1 MRRASLASPAIRR
14 LVIAALAVALAVG
27 IVVLAD
33 MHQRAQAQESTAPPT
48 NTPPPANNNASE
60 PTQPSS
66 APLSINS
73 DSTSPFTS
81 DSTPPIAKDSTP
93 PSGTSTPDCQLYPQA
108 VGCPGGAAGAAD
120 KVPPTPLPK
129 QDPTPPTPPTKT
141 PPPIHDAT
149 PPPPIKTDT
158 TQTKAVETK
167 VSNSQSKQE
176 QKSQQTE
183 QQKPTLTQESEAGKD
198 QPKTLQDQVKTGQ
211 DQKPQ
216 DTALDKSIKNV
227 LSQPS
232 GGTGSEGQ
240 AGKLGSGILSVLG
253 GKLDPATPTG
263 SGPDQ
268 QLLLGSGLSSLLT
281 PQQGGDPDPNVV
293 NLTPLQA
300 NTPNNMGVLI
310 VGALIGAL
318 LVSIVEFGL
327 LRLLSWK
334 YSCPYNGCPY
344 QRRSI
349 S

>member
-1 MRRASLASPAIRR
+1 M
-14 LVIAALAVALAVG
+14 
-27 IVVLAD
+27 
-33 MHQRAQAQESTAPPT
+33 
-48 NTPPPANNNASE
+48 
-60 PTQPSS
+60 
-66 APLSINS
+66 
-73 DSTSPFTS
+73 
-81 DSTPPIAKDSTP
+81 
-93 PSGTSTPDCQLYPQA
+93 
-108 VGCPGGAAGAAD
+108 
-120 KVPPTPLPK
+120 
-129 QDPTPPTPPTKT
+129 
-141 PPPIHDAT
+141 
-149 PPPPIKTDT
+149 
-158 TQTKAVETK
+158 
-167 VSNSQSKQE
+167 SNSQSKQE

-183 QQKPTLTQESEAGKD
+183 QQKPTLTQESETGKD
-198 QPKTLQDQVKTGQ
+198 QPKTVQDQVKTGQ

-216 DTALDKSIKNV
+216 DTALGKSIKNV

-300 NTPNNMGVLI
+300 DTPNNMGALI

-318 LVSIVEFGL
+318 LVSIVDVGL
-327 LRLLSWK
+327 LSLLSWK
-334 YSCPYNGCPY
+334 YSCPYNGCAY
-344 QRRSI
+344 RRRSI

>member
-14 LVIAALAVALAVG
+14 LVIVALAVALAMG

-33 MHQRAQAQESTAPPT
+33 VHQRAQAQESTAPPT
-48 NTPPPANNNASE
+48 NTPPPANNNAPE

-66 APLSINS
+66 APLSIN
-73 DSTSPFTS
+73 S

-93 PSGTSTPDCQLYPQA
+93 PSGTSTSDCQLYPQA
-108 VGCPGGAAGAAD
+108 VGCPGGGAGTAD
-120 KVPPTPLPK
+120 KPPTTPPK
-129 QDPTPPTPPTKT
+129 EDPTPQTPPTKT
-141 PPPIHDAT
+141 PPPEHDAT

-158 TQTKAVETK
+158 TQTKAAAPK
-167 VSNSQSKQE
+167 VSDNQSKQE
-176 QKSQQTE
+176 QQHKSQETQ
-183 QQKPTLTQESEAGKD
+183 QQKPTLTQESETGKD
-198 QPKTLQDQVKTGQ
+198 QPKTVQDQVKTGQ

-216 DTALDKSIKNV
+216 DTALGKSIKNV

-240 AGKLGSGILSVLG
+240 AGMLGSGILSVLG

-300 NTPNNMGVLI
+300 DTPNNMGALI

-318 LVSIVEFGL
+318 LVSIVDVGL
-327 LRLLSWK
+327 LSLLSWK

>member
-1 MRRASLASPAIRR
+1 MRRASLASPAIRW
-14 LVIAALAVALAVG
+14 LVIVALAVALAVG
-27 IVVLAD
+27 IAMLAD

-66 APLSINS
+66 APLSI
-73 DSTSPFTS
+73 TS
-81 DSTPPIAKDSTP
+81 DSTLPITSDSIPPIAKDSTP
-93 PSGTSTPDCQLYPQA
+93 PSGTSTSDCQLYPQA
-108 VGCPGGAAGAAD
+108 VGCPGGGAGTAHN
-120 KVPPTPLPK
+120 VPTTPPK
-129 QDPTPPTPPTKT
+129 EDPTPQTPPTKT
-141 PPPIHDAT
+141 PPPEHDAT
-149 PPPPIKTDT
+149 PPPPVKTDT

-167 VSNSQSKQE
+167 VSDNQSKQE
-176 QKSQQTE
+176 QQHKSQETQ
-183 QQKPTLTQESEAGKD
+183 QQKPTLTQEPEAGKD
-198 QPKTLQDQVKTGQ
+198 QP
-211 DQKPQ
+211 KPQ

-253 GKLDPATPTG
+253 GNLDPATPTG

-300 NTPNNMGVLI
+300 NTPNNMGALI

-318 LVSIVEFGL
+318 LVSIVDVGL